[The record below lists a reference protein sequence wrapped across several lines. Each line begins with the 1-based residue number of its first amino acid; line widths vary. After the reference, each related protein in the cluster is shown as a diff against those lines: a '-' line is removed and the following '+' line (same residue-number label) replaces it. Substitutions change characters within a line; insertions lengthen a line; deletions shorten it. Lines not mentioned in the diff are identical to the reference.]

1 MKVVSNRLVEVQE
14 GNEMLQIAPVN
25 LSVSVI
31 KLSAE
36 CAQVLVI
43 DPRPQVFTN
52 FICVMN
58 LNQDQQ
64 AGKQTSTVL
73 VDDVGEE
80 VKAQMADPT
89 QADDEQTDTS
99 DLAKLLGEKICRKT
113 NLKQLFFS
121 FSVDYATTQ
130 EFQKNFRLMMAT
142 EQKIS

>member
-43 DPRPQVFTN
+43 DPRTQVFTN

-58 LNQDQQ
+58 LN
-64 AGKQTSTVL
+64 
-73 VDDVGEE
+73 
-80 VKAQMADPT
+80 
-89 QADDEQTDTS
+89 
-99 DLAKLLGEKICRKT
+99 
-113 NLKQLFFS
+113 
-121 FSVDYATTQ
+121 
-130 EFQKNFRLMMAT
+130 
-142 EQKIS
+142 

>member
-43 DPRPQVFTN
+43 DPRTQVFTN

-80 VKAQMADPT
+80 VKAQMPDPT